1 MKINFKTPS
10 LSDEDKIKLSE
21 LQKDFPSLSKVVL
34 RAFYSR
40 GLKNKES
47 IEYAINA
54 NLSDITFAYDM
65 KDAKEFIA
73 YLIDAKVKNKKV
85 VIMGDY
91 DTDGSVGTSIAMLS
105 LLRLGMDVDFYQ
117 NDRFVDGYG
126 LKPESVRVIK
136 EKFPNVDVIITVDN
150 GISAFDGIDYANS
163 LGIDVLVTD
172 HHRAEEVLPNA
183 KLIVNPKR
191 LDCPSKEKNLCGAA
205 VIWKLMYTLFREL
218 NEDLSFVI
226 NLLDLV
232 AIATIGDLMPLIGE
246 NRVLVKEGLKLLN
259 QKNRLSTST
268 LVDIVS
274 EKFGIKDTCVNVDTI
289 GFYLSPLIN
298 AVSRLEGNPS
308 LVVNM
313 LISNDDYFIRESANK
328 MLEINDKRKK
338 MTDSQVSTAYDLVD
352 NFDKDAYLH
361 GEPNHNYYV
370 IYHESFTEGIIGL
383 VAGRV
388 TEKFN
393 RPCLVL
399 CDGPNGTLKGS
410 ARSVK
415 PVDIY
420 DCLNKSSDLLEGY
433 GGHEFAAG
441 FTIKKENLDKLN
453 SRFSLLLSDLDESSF
468 YKEVLIDSIIRPEDL
483 ELNLCT
489 EFDILEPCGNG
500 FRKPRYL
507 MKDFVIDIPKT
518 NANKCGSPF
527 VGKDGKTLRL
537 VNYQN
542 KVVMMFKYSDK
553 YRELN
558 YPNKVWCVGSPQ
570 LNEFKGIK
578 SVQFLIENDYLL
590 KM

>member
-40 GLKNKES
+40 GLKDKES

-73 YLIDAKVKNKKV
+73 YLIDAKIKNKKV

-246 NRVLVKEGLKLLN
+246 NRVLVK
-259 QKNRLSTST
+259 
-268 LVDIVS
+268 
-274 EKFGIKDTCVNVDTI
+274 
-289 GFYLSPLIN
+289 
-298 AVSRLEGNPS
+298 
-308 LVVNM
+308 
-313 LISNDDYFIRESANK
+313 
-328 MLEINDKRKK
+328 
-338 MTDSQVSTAYDLVD
+338 
-352 NFDKDAYLH
+352 
-361 GEPNHNYYV
+361 
-370 IYHESFTEGIIGL
+370 
-383 VAGRV
+383 
-388 TEKFN
+388 
-393 RPCLVL
+393 
-399 CDGPNGTLKGS
+399 
-410 ARSVK
+410 
-415 PVDIY
+415 
-420 DCLNKSSDLLEGY
+420 DCLLYTSPS
-433 GGHEFAAG
+433 
-441 FTIKKENLDKLN
+441 
-453 SRFSLLLSDLDESSF
+453 
-468 YKEVLIDSIIRPEDL
+468 
-483 ELNLCT
+483 
-489 EFDILEPCGNG
+489 
-500 FRKPRYL
+500 PR
-507 MKDFVIDIPKT
+507 D
-518 NANKCGSPF
+518 A
-527 VGKDGKTLRL
+527 
-537 VNYQN
+537 
-542 KVVMMFKYSDK
+542 
-553 YRELN
+553 
-558 YPNKVWCVGSPQ
+558 
-570 LNEFKGIK
+570 
-578 SVQFLIENDYLL
+578 
-590 KM
+590 

>member
-10 LSDEDKIKLSE
+10 LSNEDKIKLDE
-21 LQKDFPSLSKVVL
+21 LQRSFPNLSKVVL

-40 GLKNKES
+40 GLKDKES
-47 IEYAINA
+47 IEYAISA
-54 NLSDITFAYDM
+54 GLSDISFADDM
-65 KDAKEFIA
+65 KDAKEFTA
-73 YLIDAKVKNKKV
+73 YLIDAKIKNKKV

-105 LLRLGMDVDFYQ
+105 LSQLGMDVDFYQ

-126 LKPESVRVIK
+126 LKPESVKVIK
-136 EKFPNVDVIITVDN
+136 DKFPNVDVIITVDN

-191 LDCPSKEKNLCGAA
+191 LDCTSKEKNLCGAA
-205 VIWKLMYTLFREL
+205 IIWKLMYTLFREL
-218 NEDLSFVI
+218 NEDLTFVT

-259 QKNRLSTST
+259 KKNRLSTST
-268 LVDIVS
+268 LVDVVN
-274 EKFGIKDTCVNVDTI
+274 EKYGITDNSITVDTI
-289 GFYLSPLIN
+289 GFYVSPLIN
-298 AVSRLEGNPS
+298 AVSRLEGNSS

-313 LISNDDYFIRESANK
+313 LISNDDYFIKESANK
-328 MLEINDKRKK
+328 MLGINENRKK
-338 MTDSQVSTAYDLVD
+338 LTDIQVSTAYVLVD
-352 NFDKDAYLH
+352 VLNEDCSFH
-361 GEPNHNYYV
+361 NEPNPNYYV
-370 IYHESFTEGIIGL
+370 LYDESFTEGIIGL
-383 VAGRV
+383 IAGRV

-399 CDGPNGTLKGS
+399 CDGPNGNLKGS

-441 FTIKKENLDKLN
+441 FTVKKENLNKLK
-453 SRFSLLLSDLDESSF
+453 SRFSLLLKDLNESDF
-468 YKEVLIDSIIRPEDL
+468 YKEVLIDAIIRPEDL
-483 ELNLCT
+483 ELDICT
-489 EFDILEPCGNG
+489 EFNVLEPFGNG

-507 MKDFVIDIPKT
+507 MKDFVIDVPKT

-542 KVVMMFKYSDK
+542 KVVMMFKHADR

-558 YPNKVWCVGSPQ
+558 YPNKVWCVGVPQ